1 MTEKAERPRDAALAG
16 DLTPAPV
23 PGSGSAELDG
33 NGRGPGGAAGTAA
46 PVVRLAGVSCRRGRR
61 EALHRVD
68 LEVHPARVTGVLG
81 PNGAGKST
89 LLGVV
94 AGLYRPFE
102 GTAWVLGEQLPAR
115 GAGLRRRIG
124 VVL

>member
-1 MTEKAERPRDAALAG
+1 MEEAERPRDAALAG
-16 DLTPAPV
+16 GLLPASV
-23 PGSGSAELDG
+23 PGSGTAELDG
-33 NGRGPGGAAGTAA
+33 DGRHPGVAAGTAS

-61 EALHRVD
+61 EALHRID
-68 LEVHPARVTGVLG
+68 LEVQPARVTGVLG

-102 GTAWVLGEQLPAR
+102 GN
-115 GAGLRRRIG
+115 
-124 VVL
+124 